1 MSGPEDK
8 LLSPAT
14 PVEDA
19 APADATS
26 DKAGADALP
35 DSDPAGIRAPET
47 TEIAES
53 GKPAESGEPEGSD
66 DANVADNA
74 NAADFAAFESSMFSG
89 PEWRPDA
96 APEASASGVPP
107 VEPDV
112 AARLAAELA
121 HTDENGAGAPPLPP
135 SPPAGAAA
143 EPPAPRPEDS
153 PVPAEGAE
161 DDESAGKPMG
171 LMDHLSELRV
181 RLVRCCIAVGLG
193 FLLCWSVVDPIF
205 NALVN
210 PLLAVL
216 PPGSHA
222 QYTTLPEGFFTRMYI
237 AFVAGVF
244 VASPVVFYQVWSF
257 IAPGLYDE
265 EKRYIIPVAILS
277 ALFFVT
283 GGAFCYFVVFPY
295 AFSFFVSFSTS
306 EIVVMPKISDYLNF
320 VLKLI
325 LAFGLIFEMP
335 LFALFLAR
343 MGLITA
349 TLMRKTRRYAIL
361 GIFIVAAILTPPDV
375 VSQLLMACPM
385 LLLYEISIL
394 VAAAF
399 GRKKAAPESETPEN
413 AEADNTEK
421 TEDDAKDKAAEE
433 A

>member
-1 MSGPEDK
+1 MNEPENK
-8 LLSPAT
+8 LRSPAP

-19 APADATS
+19 ALETA
-26 DKAGADALP
+26 DKANAP
-35 DSDPAGIRAPET
+35 DFTEFAG
-47 TEIAES
+47 
-53 GKPAESGEPEGSD
+53 
-66 DANVADNA
+66 
-74 NAADFAAFESSMFSG
+74 SMFSG
-89 PEWRPDA
+89 PEWKPDA
-96 APEASASGVPP
+96 AADAPAHSGNMSP
-107 VEPDV
+107 VDPDV

-121 HTDENGAGAPPLPP
+121 HTEERGAGAPPLPP
-135 SPPAGAAA
+135 PPPADAAA
-143 EPPAPRPEDS
+143 SSPDPGPEAPPEQDG
-153 PVPAEGAE
+153 EGGE
-161 DDESAGKPMG
+161 NAGKTMG
-171 LMDHLSELRV
+171 LMDHLSELRA

-193 FLLCWSVVDPIF
+193 FLVCWAVVDPIF

-244 VASPVVFYQVWSF
+244 AASPVVFYQIWAF
-257 IAPGLYDE
+257 IAPGLYEE
-265 EKRYIIPVAILS
+265 EKRHIIPVAIVS
-277 ALFFVT
+277 ALFFAA

-306 EIVVMPKISDYLNF
+306 DIVVMPKISDYLNF

-349 TLMRKTRRYAIL
+349 TLMRSTRRYAIL

-394 VAAAF
+394 VAAVF
-399 GRKKAAPESETPEN
+399 GRKKAASAS
-413 AEADNTEK
+413 AEADDTGKDQDE
-421 TEDDAKDKAAEE
+421 AKDKTAEE

>member
-35 DSDPAGIRAPET
+35 GSVPAGIRAPET

-277 ALFFVT
+277 AIFFVT

-413 AEADNTEK
+413 AEGDNTEK
-421 TEDDAKDKAAEE
+421 TEDDAKDKPAEE

>member
-1 MSGPEDK
+1 MSKAEDK
-8 LLSPAT
+8 LPSP
-14 PVEDA
+14 V
-19 APADATS
+19 
-26 DKAGADALP
+26 
-35 DSDPAGIRAPET
+35 APENAAT
-47 TEIAES
+47 AMSGAAEPCGS
-53 GKPAESGEPEGSD
+53 AGSGEAQGGRTGI
-66 DANVADNA
+66 ADNA
-74 NAADFAAFESSMFSG
+74 NAADFTDFGASMLSG

-96 APEASASGVPP
+96 ATDTVGSAAPP
-107 VEPDV
+107 VPPDV

-121 HTDENGAGAPPLPP
+121 HTQEHGAGAPPLPP
-135 SPPAGAAA
+135 PPPVDAAA
-143 EPPAPRPEDS
+143 SPAPGPEGPPPQD
-153 PVPAEGAE
+153 EKDNE
-161 DDESAGKPMG
+161 DDGKTMG
-171 LMDHLSELRV
+171 LMDHLNELRA

-193 FLLCWSVVDPIF
+193 FLVCWSVVDPIF

-244 VASPVVFYQVWSF
+244 AASPVVFYQIWSF

-265 EKRYIIPVAILS
+265 EKRHIIPVAILS
-277 ALFFVT
+277 ALFFAA
-283 GGAFCYFVVFPY
+283 GGAFCYLVVFPY

-306 EIVVMPKISDYLNF
+306 EIVVTPKISDYLSF

-335 LFALFLAR
+335 LFALFLSR

-349 TLMRKTRRYAIL
+349 SLMRSTRRYAIL

-385 LLLYEISIL
+385 ILLYEISIL

-399 GRKKAAPESETPEN
+399 GRKKTPPASARADHAEQPETN
-413 AEADNTEK
+413 AT
-421 TEDDAKDKAAEE
+421 DKPAEE